1 MSSHEFAYKNPALS
15 SEERARDLLSL
26 MNLKEKIG
34 QINIMRG
41 VEVHANAAADGNT
54 CSVEPDDILLEDK
67 YADYVADHGIGYIH
81 DIYSIPA
88 IKNRMQKRLVEG
100 TRLGIPAIFTGEALH
115 GIAFHGASIF
125 PVPLTLAQTFDPEL
139 VYAVG
144 DGIASEARAL
154 GHQEILAPNL
164 DMARD
169 PRWGRTEETFGED
182 TYLSSEMAVAIISG
196 EQKGDISRPDTVIAE
211 PKHYCVHGIPEGGLN
226 CAPAR
231 VGRREVET
239 IHLPVFEA
247 GIKRGGAYN
256 VMSCYNS
263 IDGEVVGES
272 PYYLKEILKERFG
285 LKGISRADWGGVH
298 RLMSFH
304 KVATSEKDCVRR
316 CLAGGLDM
324 QGCCDYDARL
334 WAKYVEELVLEGK
347 LSESDIDDSV
357 LRILKMKFE
366 LGLFEH
372 PYFDETA
379 HESVIRCEKHAA
391 VNLRAAEEGIV
402 LLANN
407 GILPLHP
414 AYTRI
419 AVIGPSSAAQ
429 KVGGYSS
436 KPRGYTVRSVYD
448 ELKERYPDAEIR
460 QCDGCAITHNDGQTV
475 HYVDGQPHLTTEL
488 DADIA
493 DMIEQAV
500 EIARRSEV
508 AVLVCGDNTV
518 TSGEGRDRS
527 RLVLNGR
534 QRELI
539 LRVAA
544 TGTPVVLVLENGKA
558 IDLSAEKDVCAA
570 MLVAGFGGEFGAK
583 AIVNALLGDVNP
595 AGRLTVSY
603 PRDEGMV
610 PCYYARLP
618 GASCDYL
625 EGSRSPLYPF
635 GHGLSYTSFA
645 YRDLTVKPLGAY
657 GQEARFTVTNTG
669 NRDGDEVVQLYV
681 NDPESSVVTPE
692 KLLRKFKRIHL
703 AAGESREIVFTLGF
717 DDFKLLDRNW
727 RWTVEPGEFHIMVG
741 ASSEDIR
748 LQATVKIR

>member
-1 MSSHEFAYKNPALS
+1 MHAYKNHALS
-15 SEERARDLLSL
+15 PEERARHLLSL
-26 MNLKEKIG
+26 MNLQEKIG

-41 VEVHANAAADGNT
+41 VEVHVNANADGDT
-54 CSVEPDDILLEDK
+54 CSVEPDDTLMEDK
-67 YADYVADHGIGYIH
+67 YSDYVADHGIGYIH
-81 DIYSIPA
+81 DIYSVPA

-125 PVPLTLAQTFDPEL
+125 PVPLTLSQSFDPEL
-139 VYAVG
+139 VYAIG
-144 DGIASEARAL
+144 DGIAAEARAL

-164 DMARD
+164 DVARD

-196 EQKGDISRPDTVIAE
+196 EQKGDISRPDNVIAE

-239 IHLPVFEA
+239 VHLPVFEA

-272 PYYLKEILKERFG
+272 PYYLKEILKDRFG

-298 RLMSFH
+298 RLMSYH
-304 KVATSEKDCVRR
+304 KVAADEKECVRR

-324 QGCCDYDARL
+324 QGCCDYDARH
-334 WAKYVEELVLEGK
+334 WARLVEELVLEGK
-347 LSESDIDDSV
+347 LSEADIDESV
-357 LRILKMKFE
+357 RRILQMKFE
-366 LGLFEH
+366 LGLFEN

-379 HESVIRCEKHAA
+379 HESVVRCDRFKD
-391 VNLRAAEEGIV
+391 VNLRAAKAGMV
-402 LLANN
+402 LLTNN
-407 GILPLHP
+407 GILPLEDR
-414 AYTRI
+414 YTRI
-419 AVIGPSSAAQ
+419 AVIGPSSASQ
-429 KVGGYSS
+429 KIGGYSS
-436 KPRGYTVRSVYD
+436 KPRGYVINSVYD
-448 ELKERYPDAEIR
+448 ELRVRYPDAEIR

-488 DADIA
+488 DADIE

-500 EIARRSEV
+500 EIARAAEI
-508 AVLVCGDNTV
+508 AILVCGDNTV

-539 LRVAA
+539 LRVAE

-558 IDLSAEKDVCAA
+558 IDLSAETEACAA
-570 MLVAGFGGEFGAK
+570 MVVAGFGGEFGAK
-583 AIVNALLGDVNP
+583 AIVETLAGDCNP

-610 PCYYARLP
+610 PCYYTRLP

-625 EGSRSPLYPF
+625 EGDRSPLYPF
-635 GHGLSYTSFA
+635 GHGLSYTKFA
-645 YRDLTVKPLGAY
+645 YSDLALNPSGGCDCEVS
-657 GQEARFTVTNTG
+657 FTVTNVG
-669 NRDGDEVVQLYV
+669 SRDGDEVVQVYI
-681 NDPESSVVTPE
+681 NDPDSSVVTPD
-692 KLLRKFKRIHL
+692 KLLRKFKRITL
-703 AAGESREIVFTLGF
+703 AAGESRKVTFTLGF
-717 DDFKLLDRNW
+717 DDLKLLGLDW
-727 RWTVEPGEFHIMVG
+727 QWKVEPGEFRVMVG
-741 ASSEDIR
+741 ASSADIR
-748 LQATVKIR
+748 LEGSFAVE

>member
-1 MSSHEFAYKNPALS
+1 MENYKNPALTP
-15 SEERARDLLSL
+15 EERARDLLSR
-26 MNLKEKIG
+26 MTLKEKIG
-34 QINIMRG
+34 QINITRG
-41 VEVHANAAADGNT
+41 VEFHVNSLADGNT
-54 CSVEPDDILLEDK
+54 CSVEPDDVFMPEK
-67 YADYVADHGIGYIH
+67 FNEYVGDYGIGYLH
-81 DIYSIPA
+81 DIYSIPS
-88 IKNRMQKRLVEG
+88 IKNKVQKRLVEG
-100 TRLGIPAIFTGEALH
+100 TRLGIPAIFTAEALH
-115 GIAFHGASIF
+115 GVAFHGASIF
-125 PVPLTLAQTFDPEL
+125 PVPLTLSQSFDPEL
-139 VYAVG
+139 VREVG
-144 DGIASEARAL
+144 DGIASETRVL

-164 DMARD
+164 DVARD

-196 EQKGDISRPDTVIAE
+196 EQKGDISRPDTVITE
-211 PKHYCVHGIPEGGLN
+211 PKHYCVHGIPEGGIN

-239 IHLPVFEA
+239 YYLPVFEA

-272 PYYLKEILKERFG
+272 PYYLKEVLKDRFG
-285 LKGISRADWGGVH
+285 LKGISRADWGGVR

-304 KVATSEKDCVRR
+304 MVSRSEKDCVRR

-347 LSESDIDDSV
+347 LSEADIDESV

-366 LGLFEH
+366 LGLFEN

-379 HESVIRCEKHAA
+379 HESVVRCDRFKD
-391 VNLRAAEEGIV
+391 VNLRAAKAGMV
-402 LLANN
+402 LLTNN
-407 GILPLHP
+407 GILPLEDR
-414 AYTRI
+414 YTRI
-419 AVIGPSSAAQ
+419 AVIGPSSASQ
-429 KVGGYSS
+429 KIGGYSS
-436 KPRGYTVRSVYD
+436 KPRGYVINSVYD
-448 ELKERYPDAEIR
+448 ELRVRYPDAEIH
-460 QCDGCAITHNDGQTV
+460 QCDGCAITHNDGQTL

-488 DADIA
+488 DADIE

-500 EIARRSEV
+500 EIARTAEI
-508 AVLVCGDNTV
+508 AILVCGDNTV

-539 LRVAA
+539 LRVAE

-558 IDLSAEKDVCAA
+558 IDLSAETEVCAA
-570 MLVAGFGGEFGAK
+570 MVVAGFGGEFGAK
-583 AIVNALLGDVNP
+583 AIVETLAGDYNP

-610 PCYYARLP
+610 PCYYSRFP

-625 EGSRSPLYPF
+625 EGNRFPLYPF
-635 GHGLSYTSFA
+635 GHGLSYTEFA
-645 YRDLTVKPLGAY
+645 YRDLTLTPLG
-657 GQEARFTVTNTG
+657 GCRCEVTFVVENVG
-669 NRDGDEVVQLYV
+669 KRDGDEVVQVYV
-681 NDPESSVVTPE
+681 NDPDSSVVTPE
-692 KLLRKFKRIHL
+692 KLLRKFKRMTL
-703 AAGESREIVFTLGF
+703 AAGESRRVSFTLGF
-717 DDFKLLDRNW
+717 DDFKLLGLDW
-727 RWTVEPGEFHIMVG
+727 KWKVEPGEFEIMVG
-741 ASSEDIR
+741 ASSDDIR
-748 LQATVKIR
+748 LKGSFEIR

>member
-1 MSSHEFAYKNPALS
+1 MENYKNPALTP
-15 SEERARDLLSL
+15 EERARDLLSR
-26 MNLKEKIG
+26 MTLKEKIG
-34 QINIMRG
+34 QINITRG
-41 VEVHANAAADGNT
+41 VEFHVNSLADGNT
-54 CSVEPDDILLEDK
+54 CSVEPDDVFMPEK
-67 YADYVADHGIGYIH
+67 FNEYVGDYGIGYLH
-81 DIYSIPA
+81 DIYSIPS
-88 IKNRMQKRLVEG
+88 IKNKVQKRLVEG
-100 TRLGIPAIFTGEALH
+100 TRLGIPAIFTAEALH
-115 GIAFHGASIF
+115 GVAFHGASIF
-125 PVPLTLAQTFDPEL
+125 PVPLTLSQSFDPEL
-139 VYAVG
+139 VREVG
-144 DGIASEARAL
+144 DGIASETRVL

-164 DMARD
+164 DVARD

-196 EQKGDISRPDTVIAE
+196 EQKGDISRPDTVITE
-211 PKHYCVHGIPEGGLN
+211 PKHYCVHGIPEGGIN

-239 IHLPVFEA
+239 YYLPVFEA

-272 PYYLKEILKERFG
+272 PYYLKEVLKDRFG
-285 LKGISRADWGGVH
+285 LKGISRADWGGVR

-304 KVATSEKDCVRR
+304 MVSRSEKDCVRR

-347 LSESDIDDSV
+347 LSEADIDESV

-366 LGLFEH
+366 LGLFEN

-379 HESVIRCEKHAA
+379 HESVVRCDRFKD
-391 VNLRAAEEGIV
+391 VNLRAAKAGMV
-402 LLANN
+402 LLTNN
-407 GILPLHP
+407 GILPLEDR
-414 AYTRI
+414 YTRI
-419 AVIGPSSAAQ
+419 AVIGPSSASQ
-429 KVGGYSS
+429 KIGGYSS
-436 KPRGYTVRSVYD
+436 KPRGYVINSVYD
-448 ELKERYPDAEIR
+448 ELRVRYPDAEIH
-460 QCDGCAITHNDGQTV
+460 QCDGCAITHNDGQTL

-488 DADIA
+488 DADIE

-500 EIARRSEV
+500 EIARAAEI
-508 AVLVCGDNTV
+508 AILVCGDNTV

-539 LRVAA
+539 LRVAE

-558 IDLSAEKDVCAA
+558 IDLSAETEVCAA
-570 MLVAGFGGEFGAK
+570 MVVAGFGGEFGAK
-583 AIVNALLGDVNP
+583 AIVETLAGDYNP

-610 PCYYARLP
+610 PCYYTRLP

-625 EGSRSPLYPF
+625 EGNRFPLYPF
-635 GHGLSYTSFA
+635 GHGLSYTEFA
-645 YRDLTVKPLGAY
+645 YRDLTLTPLG
-657 GQEARFTVTNTG
+657 GCRCEVTFVVENVG
-669 NRDGDEVVQLYV
+669 KRDGDEVVQVYV
-681 NDPESSVVTPE
+681 NDPDSSVVTPE
-692 KLLRKFKRIHL
+692 KLLRKFKRMTL
-703 AAGESREIVFTLGF
+703 AAGESRRVSFTLGF
-717 DDFKLLDRNW
+717 DDFKLLGLDW
-727 RWTVEPGEFHIMVG
+727 KWKVEPGEFEIMVG
-741 ASSEDIR
+741 ASSDDIR
-748 LQATVKIR
+748 LKGSFEIR